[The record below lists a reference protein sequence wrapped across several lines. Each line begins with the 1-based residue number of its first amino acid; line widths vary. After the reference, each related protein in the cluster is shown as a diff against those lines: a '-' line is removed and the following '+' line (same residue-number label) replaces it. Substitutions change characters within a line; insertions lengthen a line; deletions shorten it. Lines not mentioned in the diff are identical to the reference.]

1 VHSVYDVIVVGAGHA
16 GIEAALAAARMG
28 ASTCLV
34 TSDLATVGRMSCNPA
49 IGGIA
54 KGTLVREIDALGG
67 EMGLAADAT
76 GIQFRMLNTG
86 RGPAVR
92 SPRAQSDRAAYS
104 RRMKAVLERQGNLE
118 LLQET
123 VKDLVLEKGAA
134 VGVVT
139 SRELVLHAR
148 AVVLTTGTFLEGE
161 IHLGEER
168 TPAGRAGEPPARG
181 LSAALARAG
190 LRIGRLKTGTPP
202 RVDAGTVDFASL
214 QRQDGNPDPVPFSF
228 LTASL
233 AGVRQIPCWLTATTP
248 AIHELIRA
256 NLHRAP
262 LFTGQIRS
270 AGPRYCPS
278 VETKVVRFPEKT
290 SHQVFLEPEGRDTPE
305 MYCNGISTSLPRDL
319 QEAIVH
325 GIPGLERAK
334 ILRYGYAIEYDFV
347 HPLGQLGHDL
357 RALSVPGLFLA
368 GQINGTS
375 GYEEA
380 AAQGLLAGINA
391 ARSVRGEPPLLLRRD
406 QAYLGVMIDD
416 LATTGVTEPYRLF
429 TSRAEHRLLMR
440 QDNAD
445 RRLTRIGHD
454 AGLAAPARLEALEAH
469 ERHIDGGLRFLSKA
483 RRGPKTLLEVLR
495 RPEVTFASLAAEEPA
510 LAELRVPA
518 RAAEQIEIEAKYAG
532 YVERQR
538 RIVETGRA
546 LEEARIPPGWDF
558 DRIDGLSREAR
569 EKLRAV
575 RPATLGAAGRVEG
588 VTPAD
593 AAVLAVHWKRC
604 GGREECS
611 CAPEG
616 PVEDSKS

>member
-1 VHSVYDVIVVGAGHA
+1 MTQSIYDVVVVGGGHA
-16 GIEAALAAARMG
+16 GVEAALAAARLG
-28 ASTCLV
+28 AAACLV
-34 TSDLATVGRMSCNPA
+34 TSNLDTVARMSCNPA

-92 SPRAQSDRAAYS
+92 SPRAQCDRAAYS
-104 RRMKAVLERQGNLE
+104 RHLKAVLERQENLD

-123 VKDLVLEKGAA
+123 VKDLVLEKGGAA
-134 VGVVT
+134 GVAAGDGLAL
-139 SRELVLHAR
+139 RAR

-181 LSAALARAG
+181 LSASLARAG

-202 RVDAGTVDFASL
+202 RLDGRTVDYSKL
-214 QRQDGNPDPVPFSF
+214 QRQDGDPDPVPFSF
-228 LTASL
+228 LTESL
-233 AGVRQIPCWLTATTP
+233 AGVAQLPCWLTATTP
-248 AIHELIRA
+248 AIHDLIRA

-278 VETKVVRFPEKT
+278 IETKVVRFPDKA
-290 SHQVFLEPEGRDTPE
+290 SHQVFLEPEGRDTDE
-305 MYCNGISTSLPRDL
+305 MYLNGVPTSLPRDL
-319 QEAIVH
+319 QDAIVR

-347 HPLGQLGHDL
+347 HPLGQLGHGL
-357 RALSVPGLFLA
+357 QALSVPGLFLA

-380 AAQGLLAGINA
+380 AAQGIVAGINA
-391 ARSVRGEPPLLLRRD
+391 ALFARGKPPLLLRRD
-406 QAYLGVMIDD
+406 QAYAGVMIDD
-416 LATTGVTEPYRLF
+416 LATTGVSEPYRMF
-429 TSRAEHRLLMR
+429 TSRAEHRLLLR

-445 RRLTRIGHD
+445 RRLTRIG
-454 AGLAAPARLEALEAH
+454 AGLGLASAARLQALEAH
-469 ERHIDGGLRFLSKA
+469 ERAIAAGSRFLSKA
-483 RRGPKTLLEVLR
+483 RRGPRTLLEVLR
-495 RPEVTFASLAAEEPA
+495 RPEVSFASLAAEEPG
-510 LAELRVPA
+510 LAELRVPP
-518 RAAEQIEIEAKYAG
+518 RAAEQLEIEAKYAG
-532 YVERQR
+532 YVERQA
-538 RIVETGRA
+538 RIAEETRA
-546 LEEARIPPGWDF
+546 LEEARISAGCDF
-558 DRIDGLSREAR
+558 DRVEGLSFEAR
-569 EKLRAV
+569 EKLRSV

-593 AAVLAVHWKRC
+593 VAVLAVHLKR
-604 GGREECS
+604 GGGDCE
-611 CAPEG
+611 
-616 PVEDSKS
+616 KF